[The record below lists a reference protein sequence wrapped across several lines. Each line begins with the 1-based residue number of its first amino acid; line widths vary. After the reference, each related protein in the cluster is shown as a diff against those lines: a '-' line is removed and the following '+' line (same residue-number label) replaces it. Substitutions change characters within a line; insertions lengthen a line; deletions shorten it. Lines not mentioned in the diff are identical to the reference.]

1 MAVFSIGFTLL
12 VDRLCRFFARL
23 ASGEAAT
30 DAGREILG
38 FIIAA
43 ALAAAIAVAV
53 DLWLKGAQGRGR
65 HARQRPGVDA
75 AKDAKAPGSSYRG
88 RDWVIVASTVVCA
101 FTLFAM
107 AAYAITAMVDERI
120 ALG

>member
-1 MAVFSIGFTLL
+1 MVGYSIGFTLL
-12 VDRLCRFFARL
+12 ADRLFRFFARL
-23 ASGEAAT
+23 SLGEAAV
-30 DAGREILG
+30 DDGRDILG

-53 DLWLKGAQGRGR
+53 DLWLKGRRGSR
-65 HARQRPGVDA
+65 EHARRRAAA
-75 AKDAKAPGSSYRG
+75 AKDMKASGWSYRR

>member
-23 ASGEAAT
+23 ASGEAVT
-30 DAGREILG
+30 DAGRAILG
-38 FIIAA
+38 FIVAA
-43 ALAAAIAVAV
+43 ALAAVIAVAL
-53 DLWLKGAQGRGR
+53 DLWLKDARSR
-65 HARQRPGVDA
+65 RRYARQRLGGDA

-107 AAYAITAMVDERI
+107 AAYAITAMVGERI